1 MWKSFI
7 AYREVTE
14 KEIKLLDNQIKD
26 NKTQI
31 YPIESYEKNSYEG
44 QKGIYLN
51 QIRNSYF
58 QEIQRI
64 QPIDPYSY
72 EFCNCMN
79 PYYNPLQYGLRDYMN
94 MYY

>member
-26 NKTQI
+26 NKTYM

-44 QKGIYLN
+44 
-51 QIRNSYF
+51 
-58 QEIQRI
+58 
-64 QPIDPYSY
+64 
-72 EFCNCMN
+72 
-79 PYYNPLQYGLRDYMN
+79 
-94 MYY
+94 